1 MNILVEDDLKIE
13 KLRHP
18 KITIFTEKSS
28 KKILKKEKQ
37 IKKSKMVNGPI
48 ALTDDYMLYSFLES
62 TSSVQMEVSNLYK
75 SKSGKMKKEGNKKKE
90 LKYIEENEYL
100 KKAKEKFKLITI
112 VTVKELQENLIQE
125 LIPFFVG
132 TDILLT
138 KFQRNLQIR
147 LMKSLK
153 RQF

>member
-28 KKILKKEKQ
+28 KKILKKGKQ

-75 SKSGKMKKEGNKKKE
+75 SKSGKMKKK
-90 LKYIEENEYL
+90 LKSIRENEYL
-100 KKAKEKFKLITI
+100 KKAKEKLKLITI

-138 KFQRNLQIR
+138 QFQRNLQIR
-147 LMKSLK
+147 LMKSLN